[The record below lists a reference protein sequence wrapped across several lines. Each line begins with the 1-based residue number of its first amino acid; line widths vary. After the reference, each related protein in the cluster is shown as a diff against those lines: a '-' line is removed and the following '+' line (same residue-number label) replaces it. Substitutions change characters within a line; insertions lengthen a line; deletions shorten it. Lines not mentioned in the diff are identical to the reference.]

1 MDKTVY
7 AELCAVLFEHTGA
20 QISVVKN
27 SSKRNIEKYAHT
39 RGFATAKAYLAY
51 LRENIDQEMPNLADH
66 GLVHLTSFG
75 RNHVFWE
82 ALQRHFICQIKPE
95 DNVRVLSLGC
105 SDGHELT
112 TIALLLH
119 QFTSEKNITIDALDI
134 APKCIKNAMNLAF
147 PKKHLNK
154 LTFLTPRVWKSLVEL
169 PPGNRLRLIPE
180 LAARIHARVAD
191 VRTRTGDWW
200 GAEPAV
206 YDLVLC
212 RNLLL
217 YLEASVAEDT
227 MIEISKVLKPRGLM
241 GIGAIDPKPP
251 HKLFRELAFMLYL
264 KVGKEGL
271 GAAPNIQSSR
281 L

>member
-1 MDKTVY
+1 VDKKVY
-7 AELCAVLFEHTGA
+7 AQFCAVLVEHTGA
-20 QISVVKN
+20 QISVIKN
-27 SSKRNIEKYAHT
+27 FSKRNIKKYAHT
-39 RGFATAKAYLAY
+39 RGFATAKAYLEY
-51 LRENIDQEMPNLADH
+51 LREHIDQEMPNLADH
-66 GLVHLTSFG
+66 GLVHSTYFG
-75 RNHVFWE
+75 RNHTFWE
-82 ALQRHFICQIKPE
+82 ALQRHFLCQIKPE

-105 SDGHELT
+105 SDGHELA

-134 APKCIKNAMNLAF
+134 APKCVKNAMNPTF

-154 LTFLTPRVWKSLVEL
+154 LTFLTPRVWKSLVEI

-200 GAEPAV
+200 GVEPAV

-227 MIEISKVLKPRGLM
+227 MVEIAKVLKPRGLM
-241 GIGAIDPKPP
+241 GIGTLDPKPP
-251 HKLFRELAFMLYL
+251 HKLFRELEFMLYA
-264 KVGKEGL
+264 K
-271 GAAPNIQSSR
+271 I
-281 L
+281 